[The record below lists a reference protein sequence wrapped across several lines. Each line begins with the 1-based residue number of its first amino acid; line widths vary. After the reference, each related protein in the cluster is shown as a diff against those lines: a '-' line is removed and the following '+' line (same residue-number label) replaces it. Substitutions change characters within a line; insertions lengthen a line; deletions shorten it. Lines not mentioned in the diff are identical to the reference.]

1 MNPVYSQA
9 ATGQAASYN
18 PAMATAQNS
27 QAAQA
32 QAAQAQAA
40 LVNPTQNDSYLKQ
53 YESLLNTT
61 MQPQFQAQNQ
71 SLQDSLAARGISS
84 SGSAAYLQNQLS
96 GQQASALAAATSPL
110 VQQGYGYTQADI
122 AANQSNQQQTG
133 LYNAGNQ
140 QQTGL
145 YNAGNQQQTN
155 LANQNAQNQFS
166 LSNQNALNTAGQT
179 NSGYSQQANLFNAGN
194 QQQTNLANQNAGMT
208 AGATNA
214 GYQQQAN
221 LANQGAANS
230 ASATNAGYYDQALTG
245 NANAYNSYLQQ
256 LNQQAYGLQN
266 SELSAYLNSFGPN
279 TGVTSAM
286 NTGLAGTQGA
296 YSNALSGAQNQQ
308 NSMLGTLGTYAAMG
322 A

>member
-27 QAAQA
+27 QAA
-32 QAAQAQAA
+32 

-53 YESLLNTT
+53 YEQLLNTT

-71 SLQDSLAARGISS
+71 NLQDSLAARGISS

-96 GQQASALAAATSPL
+96 GQQASALASATSPL

-122 AANQSNQQQTG
+122 AQNQANQQQTG
-133 LYNAGNQ
+133 L
-140 QQTGL
+140 
-145 YNAGNQQQTN
+145 
-155 LANQNAQNQFS
+155 ANQSAQNQFG
-166 LSNQNALNTAGQT
+166 LSNQAAQNAAGQT

-296 YSNALSGAQNQQ
+296 YSNALSGAQSQQ